1 MKNKSGFTLV
11 ELLVVI
17 SIIGI
22 LAGIILGMSGGA
34 QATANRKKAESD
46 IERIS
51 AFVTSYQMEYGRVPG
66 FPGDKNDTSAATKT
80 LKAAM
85 KNANHE
91 LKELTDPWGDSY
103 QYRPTSEMTFCLWS
117 FGGDK
122 GNSAKYVGEPYEKD

>member
-1 MKNKSGFTLV
+1 MQNKSGFTLV

-51 AFVTSYQMEYGRVPG
+51 AFVTSYQMEYGRVPATT
-66 FPGDKNDTSAATKT
+66 DK
-80 LKAAM
+80 LKDAL
-85 KNANHE
+85 KSANHE
-91 LKELTDPWGDSY
+91 LKELKDPWGDDY
-103 QYRPTSEMTFCLWS
+103 QYKRTGDMTFCLWS
-117 FGGDK
+117 YGGDPK
-122 GNSAKYVGEPYEKD
+122 NPSGKFIGEPAE

>member
-22 LAGIILGMSGGA
+22 LAGIVLGMSGGA
-34 QATANRKKAESD
+34 QANANRKKAESE

-66 FPGDKNDTSAATKT
+66 FPQYKGSTSEATKE
-80 LKAAM
+80 LKKQMAG
-85 KNANHE
+85 ANHE

-117 FGGDK
+117 FGGDEK
-122 GNSAKYVGEPYEKD
+122 NSGKYIGEPYGE

>member
-1 MKNKSGFTLV
+1 MKRKSGFTLV

-22 LAGIILGMSGGA
+22 LAGIVLGMAGGA
-34 QATANRKKAESD
+34 QANANRKKAESE

-66 FPGDKNDTSAATKT
+66 FKHKNSTSEATKD
-80 LKAAM
+80 LKEAM
-85 KNANHE
+85 KSANHE

-117 FGGDK
+117 FGGDSK
-122 GNSAKYVGEPYEKD
+122 NASKFIGEPYEKD